1 MRRRALCGD
10 SPAGCRRRS
19 RMCSASGSC
28 ARRCSDACMG
38 LLPAWRSGQTPRRQ
52 LCPPESS
59 QAQTHPGRQQDSV
72 QRLGP
77 HVCFQRL
84 LSSCELLTARRIILR
99 GRLSHVS
106 CRLGCVST
114 HLLGRVASLGAA
126 FLGGRGALTPW
137 GSLLCHHLCPLGGRV
152 GHGVFSG
159 TCISRL
165 PYKGA
170 RSVPQAQGRPERT
183 GVHVIRRALG
193 LCCKHHWRSDTTH
206 TYGHPHAHHR
216 QTGQGGGGSR
226 TRNLRNSPLGE
237 GPSRPARTAARW
249 RAGGS

>member
-1 MRRRALCGD
+1 MWRLPCGV
-10 SPAGCRRRS
+10 SPLP
-19 RMCSASGSC
+19 RMCSASGSR
-28 ARRCSDACMG
+28 ARRCSNACMG
-38 LLPAWRSGQTPRRQ
+38 LFPAWRSGQTPRRQ

-59 QAQTHPGRQQDSV
+59 QAQTHTGRQQDSV

-84 LSSCELLTARRIILR
+84 LSSCELLTALRIILR
-99 GRLSHVS
+99 GRLSHVP
-106 CRLGCVST
+106 CRLRYVST

-170 RSVPQAQGRPERT
+170 RSVPQAQGGPERT

-193 LCCKHHWRSDTTH
+193 LCCKHHWRSDTTPH
-206 TYGHPHAHHR
+206 IRSPHASHHGR
-216 QTGQGGGGSR
+216 YARG
-226 TRNLRNSPLGE
+226 L
-237 GPSRPARTAARW
+237 PSRVRGTLAAGVSN
-249 RAGGS
+249 AT